1 MAVITQHRLPGLVLK
16 DHLFD
21 LPLRHAKPND
31 RRIEVFAR
39 EAVALEHEHA
49 ELPWLV
55 FFQGGPGSGSP
66 RPMGRTGWLGAA
78 LKKFRVLLLDQ
89 RGTARS
95 SRIDATSLAIEGTPE
110 AQADY
115 LACFRA
121 DAIVEDA
128 EAIRRELC
136 GDLPWTILG
145 QSFGGFCALNYLSF
159 HPAGLK
165 GVIITGGIPPIGVA
179 IDDIYRATYQ
189 RVIDRNAEFYRRY
202 PGDAQRVRE
211 VVDYL
216 QANKVYLPGGAHL
229 TPAVL
234 QLLGL
239 DFGFSDGFETVHYL
253 LEEAFITG
261 PEGPNLSHNFLHGI
275 DMRLP
280 FETSPLF
287 SLLHEA
293 LYCEGTASGWSAD
306 RVRQEFPMF
315 DAGNAEQQ
323 PVLFTGE
330 MIYPWMFEVF
340 PRLAPLAAA
349 ADLLANRTEWPALY
363 CEHALATNKVPTV
376 AAVYANDM
384 FVERRFSEAVV
395 ARVPNIRM
403 WLTSEYEHNGLR
415 ADGEGRVFSRL
426 LDMLEGQA

>member
-1 MAVITQHRLPGLVLK
+1 MAVITQHRLPGLVLT

-21 LPLRHAKPND
+21 LPLRHAAPD
-31 RRIEVFAR
+31 GRRIEVFAR
-39 EAVALEHEHA
+39 EAVALEREHET
-49 ELPWLV
+49 LPWLV

-66 RPMGRTGWLGAA
+66 RPMGRSGWLGAA
-78 LKKFRVLLLDQ
+78 LKTFRVLLLDQ

-95 SRIDATSLAIEGTPE
+95 SRIDATSLAIEGAPA

-145 QSFGGFCALNYLSF
+145 QSFGGFCALNYLSY
-159 HPAGLK
+159 HPQGLK
-165 GVIITGGIPPIGVA
+165 GVIITGGIPPIGVP

-189 RVIDRNAEFYRRY
+189 RVINRNQQFYQRY
-202 PGDAQRVRE
+202 PDDAQLVRE
-211 VVDYL
+211 IVAYL
-216 QANKVYLPGGAHL
+216 QANTVYLPGGARM

-234 QLLGL
+234 QLLGM

-253 LEEAFITG
+253 LEEAFING
-261 PEGPNLSHNFLHGI
+261 PQGPTLSHNFLH
-275 DMRLP
+275 DMDVRLP
-280 FETSPLF
+280 YETSPLF

-293 LYCEGTASGWSAD
+293 LYCEGTASDWSAA
-306 RVRQEFPMF
+306 RVRQEFPVF
-315 DAGNAEQQ
+315 DTDNSDQAQ
-323 PVLFTGE
+323 VLFTGE

-340 PRLAPLAAA
+340 PRLAPLASTAN
-349 ADLLANRTEWPALY
+349 LLASRTDWPALY
-363 CEHALATNKVPTV
+363 DEQALAANKVPTV
-376 AAVYANDM
+376 AVIYANDM
-384 FVERRFSEAVV
+384 YVERKYSEAVV

-415 ADGEGRVFSRL
+415 ADGDGRVFTRL
-426 LDMLEGQA
+426 LEMLQGQA